1 METQN
6 LYREKMTA
14 QLHEWSAQMS
24 VLEAR
29 MDKAT
34 ASMKL
39 KSKADIASLR
49 AQQHAA
55 INKMHELGE
64 ASGAAWEQ
72 IKLSTDKMWDELK
85 AGMSAAQA
93 KFK

>member
-1 METQN
+1 METHN
-6 LYREKMTA
+6 LYKEKMTA
-14 QLHEWSAQMS
+14 QLHEWSAQMN

-29 MDKAT
+29 MEEAT

-39 KSKADIASLR
+39 KSKEEIASLR

-55 INKMHELGE
+55 VNKMHELGE

-85 AGMSAAQA
+85 AGMAAAQS

>member
-29 MDKAT
+29 MEKAT

-39 KSKADIASLR
+39 KSKEEIASLR

-55 INKMHELGE
+55 VNKMHELGE

-85 AGMSAAQA
+85 AGMLAAQS